1 MSVLTPYDGS
11 ALAKTAVERAAE
23 FANGSE
29 VIVLTVIPEDR
40 PFALERGWIED
51 DETYQPAAI
60 EDRFAQTVAE
70 IAPAATFRAEYP
82 EFPTPTMATVH
93 DEIARTIRMVAH
105 EMAASVVFVGSDNAG
120 RVSTPVTSVGSPIA
134 KDPDYD
140 VHIVR
145 HT

>member
-1 MSVLTPYDGS
+1 MNVLAPYDGS
-11 ALAKTAVERAAE
+11 ALAETAVKRAAE
-23 FANGSE
+23 FDTGSE
-29 VIVLTVIPEDR
+29 VIVVTVIPEDR
-40 PFALERGWIED
+40 RFALERGWVEEH
-51 DETYQPAAI
+51 ETYDPAAI

-82 EFPTPTMATVH
+82 EFSTPTIATVH

-105 EMAASVVFVGSDNAG
+105 EIAASVVFVGSDNAG
-120 RVSTPVTSVGSPIA
+120 RVSTPVTSVGNPIS